1 MQNSITLDGRI
12 PSKKNNKI
20 FVKRGP
26 RTFLIPHPNYTAW
39 HEEQSW
45 MLKKYKGIRT
55 TSKIKAEFWLPDNRK
70 TDLSNKI
77 ESVMDLLVDNGI
89 IEDDSWQIISD
100 LHLIANGIDKENP
113 RVVITFI

>member
-1 MQNSITLDGRI
+1 
-12 PSKKNNKI
+12 
-20 FVKRGP
+20 
-26 RTFLIPHPNYTAW
+26 
-39 HEEQSW
+39 